1 MFDLGYVICDLKVN
15 HWLDGRVMLSI
26 RPFHVTFQD
35 VDFFLKVI
43 SNKAKQSSIQS
54 EESVQN
60 ENMYG
65 LWK

>member
-26 RPFHVTFQD
+26 RPFHVTLQD